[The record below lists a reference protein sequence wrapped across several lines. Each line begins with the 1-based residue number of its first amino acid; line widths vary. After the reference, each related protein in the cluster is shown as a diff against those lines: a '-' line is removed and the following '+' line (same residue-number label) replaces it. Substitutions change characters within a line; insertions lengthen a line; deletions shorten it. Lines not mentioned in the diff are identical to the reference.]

1 MIDFREQEDL
11 SAARSYASKAIQA
24 DPDDI
29 PLKYEYADLCLNAG
43 KYREAAETYG
53 QIFRRCPE
61 RVEALKWGIEV

>member
-43 KYREAAETYG
+43 KYKEAAETYG